1 MQPTIRDVTDDEL
14 DTVLG
19 INESVVPAVNSL
31 SPGQMG
37 WFRLHAHY
45 FRVVDIGDEVGAFL
59 IGLRPGLDYASL
71 NYRWFV
77 ANYRD
82 FAYVD
87 RVAVDERARR
97 AGLASRLYADF
108 EQTLPADVT
117 TMTCEVNIRPPNE
130 TSMRFHER
138 QGFRRVG
145 TQKTDDG
152 QKEVAL
158 LAKNLGRKR
167 SHGH

>member
-1 MQPTIRDVTDDEL
+1 MQPTIRDVTADDL

-31 SPGQMG
+31 SREQMD

-45 FRVVDIGDEVGAFL
+45 FRVAGIGEDVGAFL

-77 ANYRD
+77 ANYGD
-82 FAYVD
+82 FGYVD

-108 EQTLPADVT
+108 E
-117 TMTCEVNIRPPNE
+117 
-130 TSMRFHER
+130 
-138 QGFRRVG
+138 
-145 TQKTDDG
+145 
-152 QKEVAL
+152 
-158 LAKNLGRKR
+158 
-167 SHGH
+167 

>member
-1 MQPTIRDVTDDEL
+1 MQPTIRDVTADDL

-31 SPGQMG
+31 SPEQMN

-77 ANYRD
+77 ANYGD

-108 EQTLPADVT
+108 EQTLPANVA

-130 TSMRFHER
+130 SSMLFHER

-145 TQKTDDG
+145 TQTTDNG

-158 LAKNLGRKR
+158 LAKNLGRNR
-167 SHGH
+167 NHGH